1 MKKKYVLSLTELR
14 DIQIEHENDKEE
26 LLDTVR
32 FQEKE
37 IKRLQAILDVLMT
50 PEQIN
55 QISDMSEWNE
65 EKREYIVPAFTYR

>member
-1 MKKKYVLSLTELR
+1 MLSLTELR